1 VPLSTILSTALLGF
15 GTGLA
20 LIVAIGAQNAYVLR
34 IGLLGRTR
42 LTVPVV
48 LVCALSDAVLIA
60 AGVAGIGAVVEA
72 APQVV
77 TAVRVVGAGF
87 LLVYAVFAARRA
99 LRPSGE
105 ALTADVDAG
114 VAGVAAD
121 AAVAADAGVAAVA
134 AESARP
140 DLPRAGVRD
149 RGRVPDDPPSATD
162 ARPRG
167 ETRATD
173 TRPRGETRAAATT
186 TRAAVLTAVAFTWL
200 NPHVYLDTLVFLGS
214 VANQQPG
221 DLRWWWAAGAVTGS
235 VVWFSALGLGSRLL
249 RPLFARPG
257 AWRVLDGVIAVVMA
271 ALGVKLLIGG

>member
-60 AGVAGIGAVVEA
+60 AGVAGIGAVVET

-114 VAGVAAD
+114 VAV
-121 AAVAADAGVAAVA
+121 VA
-134 AESARP
+134 AESAHA
-140 DLPRAGVRD
+140 DLPRAGVRA

-167 ETRATD
+167 ETRATG
-173 TRPRGETRAAATT
+173 TRHRAGTGATT

-271 ALGVKLLIGG
+271 ALGVKLLVGG